1 MYGMYSW
8 VDHIQEHTTSL
19 NKFKKTEIIS
29 NILPDH
35 SDMKLEINH
44 THIHSTTTTTTTTKT
59 CGGGKHTHTWKI
71 HNMLPRN

>member
-19 NKFKKTEIIS
+19 NKFKKKEIIS

-44 THIHSTTTTTTTTKT
+44 THIHSTTTTTTTTKRLT
-59 CGGGKHTHTWKI
+59 TYFFLTDKI
-71 HNMLPRN
+71 PLKTG